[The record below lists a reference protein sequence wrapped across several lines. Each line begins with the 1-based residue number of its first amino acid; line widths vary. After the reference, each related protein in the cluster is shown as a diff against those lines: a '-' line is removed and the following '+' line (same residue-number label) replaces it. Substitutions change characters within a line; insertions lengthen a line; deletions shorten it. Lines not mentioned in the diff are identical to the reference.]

1 MENGMPK
8 IKINQKL
15 NKRNINISSDNNNSY
30 FKNYENRRN
39 KRNIRKIPDRKY
51 YFNNPKLYTNSYYIE
66 SSNKN
71 NTRKD
76 SFSSFNIE
84 TDNNA
89 LYHIIHSL
97 KNTLQDAER
106 IKQQYLGQN
115 KNYNINKSFIPKK
128 KYDSLMNMNIAPY
141 NNKYEDDSINYDD
154 SYNYENDIIS
164 GNNDLDEDVDEE
176 SNNEIINKNIID
188 NLNMKRS
195 LLMKSNIRMRKENRI
210 LEREIN
216 NYQKQFLNHKNLYNI
231 YNNIFPKNFHFFK
244 TNLLSSINNNTNI
257 LDQIFK
263 SQQINQNIINK
274 IKKIYSRNE
283 NIFKKVESINR
294 EKAEIQI
301 LNEENEKK
309 LNDLKEEN
317 ELYKDE
323 MQKIKLELTEMK
335 YKSNN
340 LNVLKSP
347 YIKKYKIPRNL

>member
-1 MENGMPK
+1 
-8 IKINQKL
+8 
-15 NKRNINISSDNNNSY
+15 
-30 FKNYENRRN
+30 
-39 KRNIRKIPDRKY
+39 
-51 YFNNPKLYTNSYYIE
+51 
-66 SSNKN
+66 
-71 NTRKD
+71 
-76 SFSSFNIE
+76 
-84 TDNNA
+84 
-89 LYHIIHSL
+89 
-97 KNTLQDAER
+97 
-106 IKQQYLGQN
+106 
-115 KNYNINKSFIPKK
+115 
-128 KYDSLMNMNIAPY
+128 MNMNIAPY

-164 GNNDLDEDVDEE
+164 GNNDLDEDIDEE

-274 IKKIYSRNE
+274 IKNIYSRNE

-323 MQKIKLELTEMK
+323 IQKIKLELIEMK
-335 YKSNN
+335 NKNNN
-340 LNVLKSP
+340 LNVLKNSC
-347 YIKKYKIPRNL
+347 IKKIQDTEELINNLNDNKNKLEEELDDKTDKMNLNTKMIRQNNKDMNFYKNKIYDLQKYLNNLLFEKKQLTQRNIKIKNDIDNFMNNNYEAYQKNKMR